1 MSEVVVCRI
10 GFLKCVY
17 RKAISAAAA
26 AATTAAATS
35 VVVAVEKLNENVC

>member
-1 MSEVVVCRI
+1 MSDVVVCRI

-26 AATTAAATS
+26 ATAAATS

>member
-1 MSEVVVCRI
+1 LSDVVVCRI

-26 AATTAAATS
+26 TAAATS